1 MQMTKKKGLNKKGYT
16 LIELMVVIT
25 IIAILAAAGTG
36 IYKGYVEKAKAAVH
50 YDTARQIKEALL
62 ICEVE
67 YIAKGELDASI
78 YWDDAFIKA
87 PNHPDSILY
96 PYVGE
101 NIKECNGYT
110 LKLGK
115 DTNGDYQISGFSY
128 ESEGYSVKWERD
140 GDITVEKID

>member
-1 MQMTKKKGLNKKGYT
+1 MKNRGKGLNKKGYT
-16 LIELMVVIT
+16 LMELMVVIM
-25 IIAILAAAGTG
+25 IMVILTATGTG
-36 IYKGYVEKAKAAVH
+36 IYRGYVDKAKAAVH
-50 YDTARQIKEALL
+50 YDTARQIKDALL

-67 YIAKGELDASI
+67 YMAKGELDASV

-101 NIKECNGYT
+101 SLEECEGYT

-115 DTNGDYQISGFSY
+115 NESGDYQISGFCY
-128 ESEGYSVKWERD
+128 ESEGYMVEWERD
-140 GDITVEKID
+140 GEITVEKIE

>member
-1 MQMTKKKGLNKKGYT
+1 MKNKGKGLNKKGYT
-16 LIELMVVIT
+16 LMELMVVIM
-25 IIAILAAAGTG
+25 IMVILTATGTG
-36 IYKGYVEKAKAAVH
+36 VYRGYVDKAKAAVH
-50 YDTARQIKEALL
+50 YDTARQIKDALL

-67 YIAKGELDASI
+67 YMAKGELDASV

-101 NIKECNGYT
+101 SMEECKGYT

-115 DTNGDYQISGFSY
+115 NESGDYQISGFCY
-128 ESEGYSVKWERD
+128 ESEGYMVEWERD
-140 GDITVEKID
+140 GEITVEKIE